1 MLSLRRLIIQ
11 NREKGESGRISPNEL
26 EDAALTERELN
37 RAPGINLSGKNQSVQ
52 NPVDSLCPG
61 NSRLEIGQVGP
72 ARGVSTVNRAWP
84 GSQAICSAIE
94 SVQQGP
100 HCCTSSSTIPR
111 AIPHPSLNPPRN
123 RG

>member
-1 MLSLRRLIIQ
+1 MPKGLRVQVPPRAPPALPMLSLRRLIIQ

-61 NSRLEIGQVGP
+61 NSRLEIGQQRNDIYLCRHFKQGALRDP
-72 ARGVSTVNRAWP
+72 WP
-84 GSQAICSAIE
+84 KLKVWC
-94 SVQQGP
+94 
-100 HCCTSSSTIPR
+100 
-111 AIPHPSLNPPRN
+111 
-123 RG
+123 